1 MIKFEFYFC
10 FIYVDISLLPLNYK
24 NVMEFTTVQMNWFR
38 RPSKVRFKKKE
49 NNVFRPCQKPKSQ
62 INISKKLKKNSPC

>member
-1 MIKFEFYFC
+1 
-10 FIYVDISLLPLNYK
+10 
-24 NVMEFTTVQMNWFR
+24 MEFTTVQMNWFR

-62 INISKKLKKNSPC
+62 INISKKLKKNSPCQIVNFDNFSNLTKIGCS

>member
-10 FIYVDISLLPLNYK
+10 FIYFDISLLPLNYK

-49 NNVFRPCQKPKSQ
+49 NNVLGLVRSQSPKLIFPKS
-62 INISKKLKKNSPC
+62 